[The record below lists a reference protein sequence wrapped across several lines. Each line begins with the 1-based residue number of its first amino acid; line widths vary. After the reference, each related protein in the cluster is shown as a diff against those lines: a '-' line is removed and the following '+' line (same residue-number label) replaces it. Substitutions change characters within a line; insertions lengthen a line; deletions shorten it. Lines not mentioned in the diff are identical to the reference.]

1 MGLAPVPERQLSGT
15 GAILR
20 SSSGYFL
27 RLYGA
32 PYTWGKRPARGERP
46 GVTEEAQRVI
56 DAMNAVEAMTDSLER
71 AKAIGEVMAD
81 QAERGKRWRELRRQ
95 VVLEMRAQ
103 DPPLSYRKIAAALG
117 VGLATVQDIE
127 RGYTG
132 SGKNRPRANSEE

>member
-1 MGLAPVPERQLSGT
+1 MERQLRPGVVV
-15 GAILR
+15 L

-32 PYTWGKRPARGERP
+32 PSTLGKRPARREVRP

-56 DAMNAVEAMTDSLER
+56 DAMDALEAMTDPLER

-81 QAERGKRWRELRRQ
+81 QAARGKRWREMRRA

-103 DPPLSYRKIAAALG
+103 TPPVSYRKIADALG
-117 VGLATVQDIE
+117 IGLATVQDIE

-132 SGKNRPRANSEE
+132 SGKDRPRATGAQDG